1 MAKKLL
7 AAVLCAA
14 LLLGLSGC
22 SGAEGVGSWLDKIT
36 AGAGDI
42 IPNDVELILG
52 QLAGKEEPTQE
63 HEVRFSQGFVS
74 MLKSDNY
81 YIVYH
86 LADGTEVQF
95 GYNGVRSGSSY
106 PDDTAVIEPQYDD
119 DGNEIEQAQPMEHIV
134 LSEGTYYYV
143 DDAQKKLFTVN
154 PANYKA
160 VPFNISVEGIAYEGA
175 GEETVDGK
183 SCRTEKYTTDSGSIT
198 FYFDNAVLYAMNVEQ
213 GSGHML
219 SNITSFSKYLDST
232 LVTLPSSYAV
242 VQYWTGE

>member
-1 MAKKLL
+1 MAKKML

-36 AGAGDI
+36 AGASDI

-52 QLAGKEEPTQE
+52 QLAGKEEPTQA
-63 HEVRFSQGFVS
+63 HETQFSQGFVS

-106 PDDTAVIEPQYDD
+106 PDEAGVAGEPQYDD
-119 DGNEIEQAQPMEHIV
+119 DGNEIEQTQPMEHIV

-175 GEETVDGK
+175 GEE
-183 SCRTEKYTTDSGSIT
+183 
-198 FYFDNAVLYAMNVEQ
+198 NA
-213 GSGHML
+213 
-219 SNITSFSKYLDST
+219 
-232 LVTLPSSYAV
+232 
-242 VQYWTGE
+242 

>member
-36 AGAGDI
+36 AGASDI

-52 QLAGKEEPTQE
+52 QLAGKEEPTQA
-63 HEVRFSQGFVS
+63 HETQFSQGFVS

-95 GYNGVRSGSSY
+95 GYTGVPIGASL
-106 PDDTAVIEPQYDD
+106 AEL
-119 DGNEIEQAQPMEHIV
+119 A
-134 LSEGTYYYV
+134 
-143 DDAQKKLFTVN
+143 
-154 PANYKA
+154 KA
-160 VPFNISVEGIAYEGA
+160 SPRAAAFAAAENAAEDLWQLCLKIP
-175 GEETVDGK
+175 GECGK
-183 SCRTEKYTTDSGSIT
+183 AFTEK
-198 FYFDNAVLYAMNVEQ
+198 
-213 GSGHML
+213 
-219 SNITSFSKYLDST
+219 
-232 LVTLPSSYAV
+232 V
-242 VQYWTGE
+242 VVCD